1 MTAKLKAIIRIVFLV
16 SLTTIVGCKEQDVKI
31 PEARPVAVRV
41 VKPVEKTLNKKI
53 PYLGTVHSKHEVKV
67 IAQIQGT
74 ISSMPVEE
82 GMSINKGDIVAKI
95 DAPDLLASVER
106 ITVDRDYWKR
116 RYEADN
122 RLVESNA
129 LPAEQA
135 EASLR
140 AFNTAQAALDEI
152 HARAAK
158 TREESPVTGIVLR
171 WLTEP
176 GQNVMPGQPIVLLGD
191 EDLEIHVEVV
201 EEDIAHS
208 LRIGL
213 PVEIIDKKSSVVTS
227 SITEIAPVASGP
239 SRTFTVTVP
248 LEKRSQSFQ
257 LRGSSVRTN
266 FVVDSQNG
274 ITVPQ
279 EAVFERDHESFI
291 YLVRQD
297 RAVLQSV
304 AAGIT
309 QNGKTLVDFSWNKED
324 LVVVTNL
331 NSLHDGDS
339 VFSVQVVGV
348 TP

>member
-176 GQNVMPGQPIVLLGD
+176 GQNVMPGQPIALLGD
-191 EDLEIHVEVV
+191 DDLEIHVEVV

>member
-1 MTAKLKAIIRIVFLV
+1 MNAKLKVMIRIVFLV
-16 SLTTIVGCKEQDVKI
+16 SLTVVAGCNKQNMETPQT
-31 PEARPVAVRV
+31 RPIAVRV

-74 ISSMPVEE
+74 LSALPVEE
-82 GMSINKGDIVAKI
+82 GVSTKKGDIVATI
-95 DAPDLLASVER
+95 DAPDLLASVKR
-106 ITVDRDYWKR
+106 LTVDRDYLKH
-116 RYEADN
+116 RYEADK

-140 AFNTAQAALDEI
+140 TFNIAQAALDEI
-152 HARAAK
+152 QAREAK
-158 TREESPVTGIVLR
+158 TREVSPVTGIVLR
-171 WLTEP
+171 WLAEP

-191 EDLEIHVEVV
+191 NDLEIHVEVV

-208 LRIGL
+208 LRTGL
-213 PVEIIDKKSSVVTS
+213 PVEIIDKNSLVVTS

-248 LEKRSQSFQ
+248 MEQRSPSFQ
-257 LRGSSVRTN
+257 LRGSSIRIN
-266 FVVDSQNG
+266 FVVDSHHG

-279 EAVFERDHESFI
+279 EAVFERNNELFI
-291 YLVRQD
+291 FLVRQD
-297 RAVLQSV
+297 RAVLQRV
-304 AAGIT
+304 TTGIT
-309 QNGKTLVDFSWNKED
+309 QDGYTLVAFPWNTED
-324 LVVVTNL
+324 LVAVTNL
-331 NSLHDGDS
+331 NSLHDGDP
-339 VFSVQVVGV
+339 VFSVRVVEV

>member
-1 MTAKLKAIIRIVFLV
+1 MNAKLKAIIQIVFLV
-16 SLTTIVGCKEQDVKI
+16 SLTAVVGCKEQNVKTSEI
-31 PEARPVAVRV
+31 RPVAVRV

-74 ISSMPVEE
+74 LSALPFEE
-82 GMSINKGDIVAKI
+82 GVSIKKGDVVARI

-106 ITVDRDYWKR
+106 LTVDRDYWKH
-116 RYEADN
+116 RYEADK

-129 LPAEQA
+129 LPTEQA

-140 AFNTAQAALDEI
+140 AFNTTQAALDEVQ
-152 HARAAK
+152 ARAAK

-171 WLTEP
+171 WLAEP

-191 EDLEIHVEVV
+191 NDLEIHVEVV

-208 LRIGL
+208 LRTGL
-213 PVEIIDKKSSVVTS
+213 PVEIIDKNSHVVTS

-248 LEKRSQSFQ
+248 FKKRSPSFQ
-257 LRGSSVRTN
+257 LRGSSVRVN
-266 FVVDSQNG
+266 FVVDSHHG

-291 YLVRQD
+291 FLVRQD
-297 RAVLQSV
+297 RAVLQRV
-304 AAGIT
+304 TAEVT
-309 QNGKTLVDFSWNKED
+309 QDGYTLVAFPWNTED
-324 LVVVTNL
+324 MVAVTNL
-331 NSLHDGDS
+331 NSLHDGDP
-339 VFSVQVVGV
+339 VFSVQVAEV
-348 TP
+348 TR